1 MMPAARIQLSGFDL
15 VWKRLTSHVAK
26 DITSK
31 CKKQHI
37 WSLTEVFMASDMYVP
52 KLHMACLCKTAE
64 KRVCGFPSTEQRA
77 GGQMVTSRG
86 CPEMLDH
93 PSFCTSLN
101 FHTMTQSSF
110 WASLKRSSQFG
121 VNEQNDNVH
130 ESHVSDVI
138 LYTYIRVLILV
149 FMISLHL
156 YFFLGWI
163 YFQFV
168 SIVGLSVYM
177 VWNVQF

>member
-1 MMPAARIQLSGFDL
+1 
-15 VWKRLTSHVAK
+15 
-26 DITSK
+26 
-31 CKKQHI
+31 
-37 WSLTEVFMASDMYVP
+37 MASDMYVS

-64 KRVCGFPSTEQRA
+64 KRVCGFPSTEQR
-77 GGQMVTSRG
+77 GQMVTSWG

-93 PSFCTSLN
+93 PSLCTSLD

-121 VNEQNDNVH
+121 VNEQNDNMH

-163 YFQFV
+163 YFFV
-168 SIVGLSVYM
+168 SLLGLSVYI